1 MKQAA
6 HDTFIG
12 FLNHASPQYCW
23 REEQPLQNALISSY
37 IGDMPHNWASAEC
50 IRYTRHML
58 ALEDATHLRLLA
70 GITNGELAT
79 REEYVL
85 TATPT
90 RFGRLNL
97 RFEPLDHGQGWRLKF
112 ERKSGP
118 APEKISLP
126 ASLGSRFHFTQI
138 EGAHSRIEDHLVLV
152 DNTASRWTAFWKA

>member
-23 REEQPLQNALISSY
+23 REEQPLQNALVGSY
-37 IGDMPHNWASAEC
+37 VGDMPHNWASAEC

-70 GITNGELAT
+70 GITAGELAP
-79 REEYVL
+79 EKEYVL

-112 ERKSGP
+112 ERESGP
-118 APEKISLP
+118 VPEKVSLP
-126 ASLGSRFHFTQI
+126 ARLSSRFHFTQI
-138 EGAHSRIEDHLVLV
+138 EGAHSRAEGDLVLV
-152 DNTASRWTAFWKA
+152 DTSASRWTAFWKA